1 MAPSGSPNPGTYRE
15 GRPAVTLFLCLPH
28 TDLFSCCWRRN
39 CRGAP
44 YSFFAIHILAALVL
58 FMTDGI
64 TVRDLV
70 WGGREEGAPWTLTLW
85 QLSCAMSWIQVWG
98 ASLDSS
104 LSFDLGVL
112 MGGVCWPVSRGSR

>member
-1 MAPSGSPNPGTYRE
+1 MAPSGSPSPDTSRE

-70 WGGREEGAPWTLTLW
+70 WGGQEEGAL
-85 QLSCAMSWIQVWG
+85 
-98 ASLDSS
+98 SLDTHLMAAGLCYELYPGLGSQFGQQ
-104 LSFDLGVL
+104 FDLGVL